1 MKMMIARAALVA
13 APALLLA
20 ACGSTDE
27 ADAPA
32 EADNVEMPAAE
43 VMAQPGMDADPAVD
57 PAMAEMTDEDAAA
70 SATATEPVVDPS
82 AEAAADAADDAAA
95 DLSAAMEGE

>member
-1 MKMMIARAALVA
+1 MKMIIARAALVA
-13 APALLLA
+13 APALLLG

-43 VMAQPGMDADPAVD
+43 VMAQPAMEADAAVD
-57 PAMAEMTDEDAAA
+57 PMAADVMDEPAMAPA
-70 SATATEPVVDPS
+70 EPAPPIVDPT
-82 AEAAADAADDAAA
+82 AEDAADAADDAAA

>member
-1 MKMMIARAALVA
+1 MKKIIARAAFVA

-20 ACGSTDE
+20 ACGSTDD

-43 VMAQPGMDADPAVD
+43 VMAQPGMEEDAAVD
-57 PAMAEMTDEDAAA
+57 PAAADVADETAPAAVTPA
-70 SATATEPVVDPS
+70 APVVDPT